1 MSQTHTIKQL
11 QQTVKNLE
19 SIDRQQLF
27 RPNLGEESLKG
38 VLKPKFEEVL
48 KDAQFALMYSYAV
61 ADVQVQNMVGILDQL
76 YQVFDRQ
83 ANLQSADYITE
94 KENVRNQINDLQE
107 KILDY
112 QPGFVTAAIKRK
124 GLLEDEGIQNQ
135 YNKTIE
141 SLQKKANETLESTE
155 KRAQEI
161 LKEAKSVADE
171 IEQRAK
177 HTAAHISVEEAQRQ
191 FREAQIHHEKQVKLW
206 CWISVASGICF
217 VGCVVFLWLT
227 SESDVQGGWLTFY
240 YSTLRIALL
249 GAFGAFTTFCLRTL
263 RAHMH
268 MRERNLHRQRI
279 ANSIPSFVDSVVNH
293 DQRDMILA
301 QLVDAVAAFGSS
313 GLLGSRDDFGS
324 PPKLAVD
331 SVLRNITSSAPKS

>member
-1 MSQTHTIKQL
+1 MSQPHTIEQL
-11 QQTVKNLE
+11 RQAVKNLE
-19 SIDRQQLF
+19 SIDRQKLF
-27 RPNLGEESLKG
+27 RPNLGEESLEG
-38 VLKPKFEEVL
+38 TLKPKFEEVL
-48 KDAQFALMYSYAV
+48 EYAQFALTHSHGVSDA
-61 ADVQVQNMVGILDQL
+61 QVQNMASIFDQL
-76 YQVFDRQ
+76 YQVFNIQ
-83 ANLQSADYITE
+83 ASLKPARYITE
-94 KENVRNQINDLQE
+94 KEHVLNQINALREQ
-107 KILDY
+107 ILDY
-112 QPGFVTAAIKRK
+112 QPGFVTAAIKER
-124 GLLEDEGIQNQ
+124 GFLEDEGIR
-135 YNKTIE
+135 IHE
-141 SLQKKANETLESTE
+141 DLQDRASETLESLVI
-155 KRAQEI
+155 KAQEI
-161 LKEAKSVADE
+161 LKEARSVADE

-177 HTAAHISVEEAQRQ
+177 HTAARISVEEAQRQ

-206 CWISVASGICF
+206 CWISAASGVCF
-217 VGCVVFLWLT
+217 MGCVVLLWFA
-227 SESDVQGGWLTFY
+227 SKIDAQGGWLTFY

-331 SVLRNITSSAPKS
+331 SVLRSITSSAPKN